1 MSGEEPQTNNASTTM
16 SSTSDARAESDDASA
31 VRVIGST
38 SVVPDSFDMIHC
50 RVCNCKILRARFAT
64 TRVTLLR
71 AELPAAVHDAVFNS
85 GETSAD
91 FWPVGD
97 MYDFENVGFLK
108 TLDGC
113 KLITCADCEK
123 EPLGVHLVDV
133 EPKRYLIRVSRLKYV

>member
-1 MSGEEPQTNNASTTM
+1 MSDAEAEQQTTNASTTM
-16 SSTSDARAESDDASA
+16 SSAESGDSPA
-31 VRVIGST
+31 VRVIGSAA
-38 SVVPDSFDMIHC
+38 VVPDAFDMIHC
-50 RVCNCKILRARFAT
+50 RVCDCKILRARFAT

-85 GETSAD
+85 GEASAD

-113 KLITCADCEK
+113 KLLTCADCEK

-133 EPKRYLIRVSRLKYV
+133 EPKRFLIRVSRLKYV